1 MNSSGKPP
9 FHQRT
14 RKNLKES
21 KSITVFIP
29 KEETLVKIAKRN
41 KSRSRKIAS
50 MNPPEISSLLTQGGV
65 LFPTS
70 KTPLKVMKDT
80 SLALCL
86 EPL

>member
-41 KSRSRKIAS
+41 KSRSRTIAS
-50 MNPPEISSLLTQGGV
+50 MLTQGGV